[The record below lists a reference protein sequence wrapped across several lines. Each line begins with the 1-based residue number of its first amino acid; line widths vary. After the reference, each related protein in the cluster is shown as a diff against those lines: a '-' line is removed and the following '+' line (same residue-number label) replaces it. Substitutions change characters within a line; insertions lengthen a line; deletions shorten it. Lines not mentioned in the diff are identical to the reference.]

1 MVYFICHWGQILW
14 SYLYSVLEPFI
25 FSVYITSW
33 VVSFI
38 CIPLNITYILMTPKY
53 NFLAWPSPLNFSPVY
68 LWLPTQHLGYQIDIW
83 KLTCLLT
90 YLSKSTLSIPL
101 NDTSIFLVRLKDVKS
116 SLKSPF
122 LPYPKSNPAIN
133 HLWFY
138 HLPPTLLSPGTNNL
152 DLHYAKSHLNF
163 LIMHFHTYCL
173 FLHSTGNV
181 PLNHKLDHIT

>member
-1 MVYFICHWGQILW
+1 MTCLSSWSAFLLKNRPPPLFKIGFLEQRIVVYFICHWGQILW
-14 SYLYSVLEPFI
+14 SSPYSVLESLI

-38 CIPLNITYILMTPKY
+38 CISLNITYILMTPKY

-101 NDTSIFLVRLKDVKS
+101 NDISIFLVR
-116 SLKSPF
+116 
-122 LPYPKSNPAIN
+122 
-133 HLWFY
+133 
-138 HLPPTLLSPGTNNL
+138 
-152 DLHYAKSHLNF
+152 
-163 LIMHFHTYCL
+163 
-173 FLHSTGNV
+173 
-181 PLNHKLDHIT
+181 